1 MAIWKVTAKKKF
13 NSGTVAFEPGM
24 SVEISANTTSSSFW
38 TQSQY
43 RKAIAERFVSQYGL
57 KCPISRQKFK
67 ALAERN
73 NVNFDYTLISK

>member
-1 MAIWKVTAKKKF
+1 MATWKVSAKKKF

-43 RKAIAERFVSQYGL
+43 RKAIAERFVSKYGL
-57 KCPISRQKFK
+57 RCPVSKF
-67 ALAERN
+67 EQQVN
-73 NVNFDYTLISK
+73 NVNFDYNLISK

>member
-1 MAIWKVTAKKKF
+1 MATWKVSAKKKF

-43 RKAIAERFVSQYGL
+43 RKAIAERFVSKYGL
-57 KCPISRQKFK
+57 KCPVSKF
-67 ALAERN
+67 EQQVN
-73 NVNFDYTLISK
+73 NVNFDYNLISK

>member
-1 MAIWKVTAKKKF
+1 MATWKVSAKKKF
-13 NSGTVAFEPGM
+13 NNGTVSIEPGM

-43 RKAIAERFVSQYGL
+43 RKAIAERFVSKYGM
-57 KCPISRQKFK
+57 KCPVSKF
-67 ALAERN
+67 EQQVN

>member
-1 MAIWKVTAKKKF
+1 MTIWKVSAKKKF
-13 NSGTVAFEPGM
+13 NNGSVSFEPGM

-57 KCPISRQKFK
+57 SCPTSKF
-67 ALAERN
+67 EQQVN
-73 NVNFDYTLISK
+73 NVNFSYTLVSK

>member
-1 MAIWKVTAKKKF
+1 MATWKVSAKKKF

-24 SVEISANTTSSSFW
+24 SLEISANTTFSSFW

-43 RKAIAERFVSQYGL
+43 RKAIAERFVSKYDL
-57 KCPISRQKFK
+57 KCPVSKF
-67 ALAERN
+67 EQQVN